1 MFKLLFFIFLLNNSI
16 NFSYCNNSN
25 NSSNSNISKPPRYNF
40 EENMDE
46 YILREHLFTSYSIS
60 NIPLINSND
69 NILLKYGIQ
78 IVSLEYFNQVSENIK
93 FNTLIIQEW
102 TDHLL
107 KWSDDDDDYDDYYD
121 YGDYSDYS
129 GYSGYGDYSGYG
141 GYGDNSIHNHS
152 NNHNYYHNHSNH
164 NNYSN
169 HNDNHDYITLLSNQ
183 VWKPDLELY
192 NAAERPIIFDT
203 NGGLQLYSNG
213 TIYYS
218 RPTQYSFSCKLDLR
232 NFPFDTQNCQM
243 TFGSWKYSK
252 STLDI
257 KPFNETDLVKN
268 ISVSPSFSH
277 NEWNIVNVSVV
288 HEDIEYLCCPG
299 DYYPNSIFTISLK
312 RNPQKYMVV
321 IIMTIFITISDFF
334 VTFISV
340 DQYKRT
346 FILVFIPLTLLWLQI
361 YIASKIP
368 VIAYSTL
375 MEDILLASFIIT
387 ILNAFESCILFVLI
401 NNSKNKIIPHKKT
414 IYSES
419 IKNLNIIKYFGKK
432 YYELNVKNKF
442 IHMLHNFDNFYRA
455 FMIVFFSIY
464 VGLLVNQS

>member
-1 MFKLLFFIFLLNNSI
+1 MFKLLFFTFLLSNSI
-16 NFSYCNNSN
+16 KNSYCNNSN
-25 NSSNSNISKPPRYNF
+25 DSNISNIPRTPQYDF

-46 YILREHLFTSYSIS
+46 YILREHLFTTYSVS
-60 NIPLINSND
+60 NIPVLNSND
-69 NILLKYGIQ
+69 HILLKYGIQ
-78 IVSLEYFNQVSENIK
+78 IESLEYFNQVSENIK
-93 FNTLIIQEW
+93 FNTLIIQKW

-107 KWSDDDDDYDDYYD
+107 KWSNDDDDYNDYSD
-121 YGDYSDYS
+121 YSDYSEYSDYS
-129 GYSGYGDYSGYG
+129 GYSGYSNDSDFSNYS
-141 GYGDNSIHNHS
+141 
-152 NNHNYYHNHSNH
+152 NYS
-164 NNYSN
+164 NYSN
-169 HNDNHDYITLLSNQ
+169 HGDFKNHSDNHDYITLLSNQ

-218 RPTQYSFSCKLDLR
+218 RPTKYSFSCKLNLR
-232 NFPFDTQNCQM
+232 YFPFDTQNCEM

-252 STLDI
+252 KTLDL
-257 KPFNETDLVKN
+257 KPFNETDTIKN

-277 NEWNIVNVSVV
+277 NEWNIIDVSVV

-299 DYYPNSIFTISLK
+299 DYYPNSVFTISLK
-312 RNPQKYMVV
+312 RNPQKYLVV

-375 MEDILLASFIIT
+375 MEDILLSCFIIT
-387 ILNAFESCILFVLI
+387 ILNAFESAMLYVII
-401 NNSKNKIIPHKKT
+401 NISKNKIFPSKTT
-414 IYSES
+414 IYNEN
-419 IKNLNIIKYFGKK
+419 IKKFNIVRYFGKK
-432 YYELNVKNKF
+432 YYELNLKNKL
-442 IHMLHNFDNFYRA
+442 IHNLHNFDNFYRA
-455 FMIVFFSIY
+455 FMILFFSIY
-464 VGLLVNQS
+464 VGILVEGG